1 MENGSSC
8 VIIQVKTMKRS
19 FLLLLVLPFLTSG
32 QILTPVKWSFSQVM
46 TSDNNYDLKFKA
58 TIDKTWH
65 IYSQYIGDNGPVPTK
80 FTFQPNAE
88 VDFIGKTDEPKGH
101 EEHDPNFDMKLVWFE
116 NEVTFTQKVKVTKTT
131 KLKGNV
137 EYMVCAMQCLPP
149 TKEPF
154 EFLLIG
160 KDDVTVATESLSIPG
175 KTAATSASVA
185 TTPSLTLNLQN
196 PLQFNNP
203 TNTMNSGILD
213 PVKWDIQGVMAPGSK
228 GKYMIT
234 FKATIDHGFHIN
246 ANKLKEKD
254 LIPTT
259 FSFDSLVGVKLVG
272 EINALSKV
280 LEKKDKLY
288 KEKLQYHEG
297 EAIFTQELEGEPN
310 GFVSGA
316 LEYQTCDDTK
326 CLPAQKVKFAFSI
339 NDGVFTRI
347 EENAMTALAQPT
359 LTAFQYKHPTIDHN
373 NPLTTCSIS
382 ADEIKGKGNWTIFIL
397 GFIGGLL
404 ALLTPCVFPMIPLTV
419 SFFTKSSEGKKGMFN
434 AALYGFFILLVYMI
448 LSLPFHLLDSI
459 DPNILNTIS
468 TNAWLNVAFFIV
480 FVVFAISFFGYYEIT
495 LPSALANKADSA
507 SNVGGLI
514 GIFFM
519 SLTLALVSFSC
530 TGPILGSLLA
540 GSLTSDGGAWQL
552 TAGMSGFGL
561 ALALPF
567 TLFAAFPSWLNKLP
581 KSGGWLSKVKVVLG
595 FIELA
600 LAVKFLSNADLVE
613 HWGILK
619 YEVFM
624 VLWILI
630 ALGLFI
636 YLLGKIKFPHDGP
649 FQKWTSVRGVMTVFA
664 LACVIYFSTGFRYSN
679 ETKTFKSLSLLSGLA
694 PPAGY
699 SIIHPNHCPLN
710 LNCFHSY
717 EEGLAYAKQ
726 TGKPI
731 MLDFTGWA
739 CVNCRKM
746 EENVWNQPEV
756 FKIINENYV
765 LISLYVDDREKLS
778 LDKQHDYL
786 TAQGKLKHIETVG
799 DKWATFQTETFVNNS
814 QPYYALLSND
824 EKLLVKPVGYTPSVS
839 EFASYLTC
847 GLEASSAA
855 KK

>member
-1 MENGSSC
+1 
-8 VIIQVKTMKRS
+8 MKKFFLIL
-19 FLLLLVLPFLTSG
+19 FLLPFALLS
-32 QILTPVKWSFSQVM
+32 QILTPVKWNFSS
-46 TSDNNYDLKFKA
+46 TKISDNNYELKFKA

-65 IYSQYIGDNGPVPTK
+65 IYSQYIADNGPVPTK
-80 FTFQPNAE
+80 ITFLPNK
-88 VDFIGKTDEPKGH
+88 DFELVGKSEEPKGH
-101 EEHDPNFDMKLVWFE
+101 EEFDPNFDMKLVWFE
-116 NEVTFTQKVKVTKTT
+116 NEVTFIQKVKVAKTT
-131 KLKGNV
+131 RVKGNV

-149 TKEPF
+149 TKEQF
-154 EFLLIG
+154 EFFLDG
-160 KDDVTVATESLSIPG
+160 TEGETVETQSMAIPSTTIAG
-175 KTAATSASVA
+175 KTPT
-185 TTPSLTLNLQN
+185 LTLNLQN
-196 PLQFNNP
+196 PLQFNTGMQN
-203 TNTMNSGILD
+203 GILD

-234 FKATIDHGFHIN
+234 FKATIDKGFHIN
-246 ANKLKEKD
+246 ANKLKEKE
-254 LIPTT
+254 LVPTT
-259 FSFDSLVGVKLVG
+259 FTFDSLVGVKLKG
-272 EINALSKV
+272 ELTSLSKV
-280 LEKKDKLY
+280 TEKKDKLY
-288 KEKLQYHEG
+288 KEKLRYHEG
-297 EAIFTQELEGEPN
+297 EAVFTQELEGDLN
-310 GFVSGA
+310 GYIKGV
-316 LEYQTCDDTK
+316 LEYQACDDAK
-326 CLPAQKVKFAFSI
+326 CLQAQKIPFKFLI
-339 NDGVFTRI
+339 KDGVFI
-347 EENAMTALAQPT
+347 KEEEVVKEIAPLPANG
-359 LTAFQYKHPTIDHN
+359 AFPYKHPTIDSN
-373 NPLTTCSIS
+373 KPLSTCSITS
-382 ADEIKGKGNWTIFIL
+382 DEVKGESNWTIFIL

-404 ALLTPCVFPMIPLTV
+404 ALITPCVFPMIPLTV
-419 SFFTKSSEGKKGMFN
+419 SFFTKGSNGKKGMFN
-434 AALYGFFILLVYMI
+434 ATLYGFFILLVYI
-448 LSLPFHLLDSI
+448 LLSLPFHLLDKI

-468 TNAWLNVAFFIV
+468 TNAWLNVSFFVI

-519 SLTLALVSFSC
+519 ALTLALVSFSC

-567 TLFAAFPSWLNKLP
+567 TLFAAFPSWLNALP
-581 KSGGWLSKVKVVLG
+581 KSGGWLSKVKIILG

-624 VLWILI
+624 GLWILI
-630 ALGLFI
+630 ALAMLI
-636 YLLGKIKFPHDGP
+636 YLLGKIKFPHDDP
-649 FQKWTSVRGVMTVFA
+649 FKKWTSMRTIFAVFS
-664 LACVIYFSTGFRYSN
+664 LACVIYFSAGFRYSN
-679 ETKTFKSLSLLSGLA
+679 ETKTFTSLNLLSGLA

-739 CVNCRKM
+739 CVSCRKM
-746 EENVWNQPEV
+746 EEHVWNQPEV
-756 FKIINENYV
+756 FKLINEKYV

-778 LDKQHDYL
+778 PALQHDYV

-814 QPYYALLSND
+814 QPYYALLSTD
-824 EKLLVKPVGYTPSVS
+824 EQLLIKPVGYTPNVS
-839 EFASYLTC
+839 EFAAYLNC
-847 GLEASSAA
+847 GLEAAG

>member
-1 MENGSSC
+1 
-8 VIIQVKTMKRS
+8 MKKY
-19 FLLLLVLPFLTSG
+19 FLILFLTPIALLS
-32 QILTPVKWSFSQVM
+32 QILTPVKWSFSN
-46 TSDNNYDLKFKA
+46 TKISDNNYELRFKA

-65 IYSQYIGDNGPVPTK
+65 IYSQYIADNGPVPTK
-80 FTFQPNAE
+80 ISYLPNK
-88 VDFIGKTDEPKGH
+88 DFELFGKSEEPKGH
-101 EEHDPNFDMKLVWFE
+101 EEFDPNFDMKLVWFE
-116 NEVTFTQKVKVTKTT
+116 NEVTFIQKVKVVKTT
-131 KLKGNV
+131 RVKGNV

-154 EFLLIG
+154 EFFLDG
-160 KDDVTVATESLSIPG
+160 TEGETVETQSMAIPSS
-175 KTAATSASVA
+175 TTSAK
-185 TTPSLTLNLQN
+185 TPALTLNLQN
-196 PLQFNNP
+196 PLQFNTGMQN
-203 TNTMNSGILD
+203 GILE

-228 GKYMIT
+228 AKYMIT
-234 FKATIDHGFHIN
+234 FKANIDKGFHIN
-246 ANKLKEKD
+246 ANLLKEKE
-254 LIPTT
+254 LVPTT
-259 FSFDSLVGVKLVG
+259 FMFDSLQGVKLKG
-272 EINALSKV
+272 ELVSLSKV
-280 LEKKDKLY
+280 IEKKDKLY
-288 KEKLQYHEG
+288 KEKLRYHEV
-297 EAIFTQELEGEPN
+297 EAVFTQELEGELN
-310 GFVSGA
+310 GYVKGI
-316 LEYQTCDDTK
+316 LEYQACDDAK
-326 CLPAQKVKFAFSI
+326 CLQAQKVSFIFEIK
-339 NDGVFTRI
+339 DGVMMRA
-347 EENAMTALAQPT
+347 EEGMKDIAPIPANG
-359 LTAFQYKHPTIDHN
+359 AFPYKHPTIDSSK
-373 NPLTTCSIS
+373 PLSTCTITS
-382 ADEIKGKGNWTIFIL
+382 DDVKGKGNWTIFIL

-419 SFFTKSSEGKKGMFN
+419 SFFTKSSEGKKGIWN
-434 AALYGFFILLVYMI
+434 AALYGSFILLVYI
-448 LSLPFHLLDSI
+448 LLSLPFHLLDKI

-519 SLTLALVSFSC
+519 ALTLALVSFSC

-567 TLFAAFPSWLNKLP
+567 TLFAAFPSWLNALP
-581 KSGGWLSKVKVVLG
+581 KSGGWLSKVKIILG

-624 VLWILI
+624 GLWILI
-630 ALGLFI
+630 AILMLI
-636 YLLGKIKFPHDGP
+636 YLLGKIKFPHDDP
-649 FQKWTSVRGVMTVFA
+649 FKKWTVVRGIIAAFS
-664 LACVIYFSTGFRYSN
+664 LACVIYFSAGFKYSN
-679 ETKTFKSLSLLSGLA
+679 ETKTFTSLSLLSGLA

-746 EENVWNQPEV
+746 EENVWNKPEV
-756 FKIINENYV
+756 FNIINEKYV
-765 LISLYVDDREKLS
+765 LISLYVDDREKLPIAM
-778 LDKQHDYL
+778 QHDYM
-786 TAQGKLKHIETVG
+786 TAQDKLKHIETVG

-814 QPYYALLSND
+814 QPYYALLSTD
-824 EKLLVKPVGYTPSVS
+824 EKLLVKPVGYTPKVS
-839 EFASYLTC
+839 DFAAYLNC
-847 GLEASSAA
+847 GLEAAS

>member
-1 MENGSSC
+1 
-8 VIIQVKTMKRS
+8 MKKYFLIL
-19 FLLLLVLPFLTSG
+19 FLLPIVLLS
-32 QILTPVKWSFSQVM
+32 QILTPVKWSFSSSKI
-46 TSDNNYDLKFKA
+46 SDNNYELRFKA

-65 IYSQYIGDNGPVPTK
+65 IYSQYIADNGPVPTK
-80 FTFQPNAE
+80 ITFLPNK
-88 VDFIGKTDEPKGH
+88 DFELVGKSEEPKGH
-101 EEHDPNFDMKLVWFE
+101 EEFDPNFDMKLVWFE
-116 NEVTFTQKVKVTKTT
+116 NEVTFIQKVKVAKTT
-131 KLKGNV
+131 RVKGNV

-149 TKEPF
+149 TKEQF
-154 EFLLIG
+154 EFFLDGTEGEVVETQSMAIPSTTVTG
-160 KDDVTVATESLSIPG
+160 K
-175 KTAATSASVA
+175 
-185 TTPSLTLNLQN
+185 TPSLTLNLQN
-196 PLQFNNP
+196 PLQFNSGMQN
-203 TNTMNSGILD
+203 GILD

-234 FKATIDHGFHIN
+234 FKATIDKGYHIN
-246 ANKLKEKD
+246 ANILKEKE
-254 LIPTT
+254 LVPTT
-259 FSFDSLVGVKLVG
+259 FLFDSLQGVKLKG
-272 EINALSKV
+272 ELVSLSKV
-280 LEKKDKLY
+280 IEKKDKLY
-288 KEKLQYHEG
+288 KEKLRYHEG
-297 EAIFTQELEGEPN
+297 EAVFTQELEGDLN
-310 GFVSGA
+310 GYIKGV
-316 LEYQTCDDTK
+316 LEYQACDEVK
-326 CLPAQKVKFAFSI
+326 CLLAQKVPFKFLI
-339 NDGVFTRI
+339 KDGVFI
-347 EENAMTALAQPT
+347 KVEEGMKEVAPLPASGVFP
-359 LTAFQYKHPTIDHN
+359 YKHPTIDSN
-373 NPLTTCSIS
+373 KPLSTCSVTS
-382 ADEIKGKGNWTIFIL
+382 DEVKGESNWTIFIL

-404 ALLTPCVFPMIPLTV
+404 ALITPCVFPMIPLTV
-419 SFFTKSSEGKKGMFN
+419 SFFTKSSNGKKGIVN
-434 AALYGFFILLVYMI
+434 AALYGFFILLVYI
-448 LSLPFHLLDSI
+448 LLSLPFHLLDKI

-468 TNAWLNVAFFIV
+468 TNAWLNVSFFVI

-519 SLTLALVSFSC
+519 ALTLALVSFSC

-567 TLFAAFPSWLNKLP
+567 TLFAAFPSWLNALP
-581 KSGGWLSKVKVVLG
+581 KSGGWLSKVKIILG

-624 VLWILI
+624 GLWILI
-630 ALGLFI
+630 ALAMLI
-636 YLLGKIKFPHDGP
+636 YLLGKIKFPHDDP
-649 FQKWTSVRGVMTVFA
+649 FKKWTSMRTIFA
-664 LACVIYFSTGFRYSN
+664 AFSLACVIYFSAGFRYSN
-679 ETKTFKSLSLLSGLA
+679 ETKTFTSLSLLSGLA

-739 CVNCRKM
+739 CVSCRKM
-746 EENVWNQPEV
+746 EEHVWNKPEV
-756 FKIINENYV
+756 FSIINEKYV
-765 LISLYVDDREKLS
+765 LISLYVDDREKLPTN
-778 LDKQHDYL
+778 LQHDYM

-814 QPYYALLSND
+814 QPYYALLNSN
-824 EKLLVKPVGYTPSVS
+824 EQLLVKPVGYTPNVS
-839 EFASYLTC
+839 EFAAYLNC
-847 GLEASSAA
+847 GLEAAG

>member
-1 MENGSSC
+1 MGHCSRSY
-8 VIIQVKTMKRS
+8 KLKKFMKRYFLFL
-19 FLLLLVLPFLTSG
+19 FLLPVVLSS
-32 QILTPVKWSFSQVM
+32 QILTPVKWSFSQVQI
-46 TSDNNYDLKFKA
+46 SDNVYELRSKA
-58 TIDKTWH
+58 TIDITWH
-65 IYSQYIGDNGPVPTK
+65 IYSQFIEDNGPVPTK
-80 FTFQPNAE
+80 FTFQPNPD
-88 VDFIGKTDEPKGH
+88 VTFDGKTSEPKGH
-101 EEHDPNFDMKLVWFE
+101 EEFDPNFDMKLTYFE
-116 NEVTFTQKVKVTKTT
+116 KEVTFVQKVKITKTT

-154 EFLLIG
+154 EFLLVG
-160 KDDVTVATESLSIPG
+160 KEDVTVETQSLAIPG
-175 KTAATSASVA
+175 KTTAAT
-185 TTPSLTLNLQN
+185 TTPTLTLNLQN
-196 PLQFNNP
+196 PLTFNVP
-203 TNTMNSGILD
+203 SSHGILD

-234 FKATIDHGFHIN
+234 FKAAIDKGFHIN
-246 ANKLKEKD
+246 ANKLKEKE
-254 LIPTT
+254 LVPTT
-259 FSFDSLVGVKLVG
+259 FSFDSLVGVKLKG
-272 EINALSKV
+272 ELNSLSKV
-280 LEKKDKLY
+280 VEKKEAVY
-288 KEKLQYHEG
+288 KEKTRYHED
-297 EAIFTQELEGEPN
+297 EAIFTQEFEGELN
-310 GFVSGA
+310 GYIKGK
-316 LEYQTCDDTK
+316 LEFQTCDDSK
-326 CLPAQKVKFAFSI
+326 CLPAQKVKFEFSI
-339 NDGVFTRI
+339 KDGVFKRV
-347 EENAMTALAQPT
+347 EENTTQQVAQT
-359 LTAFQYKHPTIDHN
+359 VVGAFPYKHPTIDHN
-373 NPLTTCSIS
+373 SPLSSCSITS
-382 ADEIKGKGNWTIFIL
+382 DEIKGKGNWTIFIL
-397 GFIGGLL
+397 GFLGGLL

-419 SFFTKSSEGKKGMFN
+419 SFFTKNSKDKKGIFN
-434 AALYGFFILLVYMI
+434 ATLYGFFILLVYI
-448 LSLPFHLLDSI
+448 LLSLPFHLLDKI

-468 TNAWLNVAFFIV
+468 TNAWLNVAFFVV

-495 LPSALANKADSA
+495 LPSSLANKADSA
-507 SNVGGLI
+507 SNVGGMI

-519 SLTLALVSFSC
+519 ALTLALVSFSC

-567 TLFAAFPSWLNKLP
+567 TLFAAFPSWLNALP
-581 KSGGWLSKVKVVLG
+581 KSGGWLSKVKIILG

-624 VLWILI
+624 GLWILI
-630 ALGLFI
+630 AAAMLV
-636 YLLGKIKFPHDGP
+636 YLLGKIKFPHDDP
-649 FQKWTSVRGVMTVFA
+649 FKKWTTARSIIAAFS
-664 LACVIYFSTGFRYSN
+664 LACVIYFSAGFRYSN
-679 ETKTFKSLSLLSGLA
+679 ETKTFTSLSLLSGLA

-756 FKIINENYV
+756 FSIINEKYV
-765 LISLYVDDREKLS
+765 LISLYVDDREKLPAIM
-778 LDKQHDYL
+778 QHDYM
-786 TAQGKLKHIETVG
+786 TALGKLKHIETAG

-814 QPYYALLSND
+814 QPYYALLSTD
-824 EKLLVKPVGYTPSVS
+824 EKLLVKPVGYTPKVS
-839 EFASYLTC
+839 EFATYLNC
-847 GLEASSAA
+847 GLDAA
-855 KK
+855 GKK

>member
-1 MENGSSC
+1 
-8 VIIQVKTMKRS
+8 MKKY
-19 FLLLLVLPFLTSG
+19 LVLLLVLPIALIS
-32 QILTPVKWSFSQVM
+32 QILTPVKWSFSSSKI
-46 TSDNNYDLKFKA
+46 SDNNYELRFKA

-65 IYSQYIGDNGPVPTK
+65 IYSQYIADNGPVPTK
-80 FTFQPNAE
+80 ISYLPNK
-88 VDFIGKTDEPKGH
+88 DFELVGKSEEPKGH
-101 EEHDPNFDMKLVWFE
+101 EEFDPNFDMKLVYFE
-116 NEVTFTQKVKVTKTT
+116 NEVTFIQKVKLVRTT
-131 KLKGNV
+131 RIKGNV

-149 TKEPF
+149 TKEQF
-154 EFLLIG
+154 EFFLDG
-160 KDDVTVATESLSIPG
+160 TEGETVETQSMAIPSTTASS
-175 KTAATSASVA
+175 KTPT
-185 TTPSLTLNLQN
+185 LTLNLQN
-196 PLQFNNP
+196 PLQFNTGTQN
-203 TNTMNSGILD
+203 GILD
-213 PVKWDIQGVMAPGSK
+213 PVKWDIKGVMAPGSK

-234 FKATIDHGFHIN
+234 FNAIIDKGFHIN
-246 ANKLKEKD
+246 ANKLKEKE
-254 LIPTT
+254 LVPTT
-259 FSFDSLVGVKLVG
+259 FTFDSLQGVKLTG
-272 EINALSKV
+272 ELVSLSKV
-280 LEKKDKLY
+280 IEKKDKLY
-288 KEKLQYHEG
+288 KEKLRYHEG
-297 EAIFTQELEGEPN
+297 EAVFTQELEGELIGYVK
-310 GFVSGA
+310 GF
-316 LEYQTCDDTK
+316 LEYQACDESK
-326 CLPAQKVKFAFSI
+326 CLQAQKVPFAFLI
-339 NDGVFTRI
+339 KDGIITKV
-347 EENAMTALAQPT
+347 EETMKEIAPQP
-359 LTAFQYKHPTIDHN
+359 LNGLFPYKHPTIDHN
-373 NPLTTCSIS
+373 NPLSTCSIS
-382 ADEIKGKGNWTIFIL
+382 ADEVKGKGNWTIFIL

-419 SFFTKSSEGKKGMFN
+419 SFFTKSSNGKKGIFN
-434 AALYGFFILLVYMI
+434 ASMYGFFILLVYML
-448 LSLPFHLLDSI
+448 LSLPFHLLDKI

-468 TNAWLNVAFFIV
+468 TNAWLNVIFFIV

-495 LPSALANKADSA
+495 LPTALANKADSA
-507 SNVGGLI
+507 SNVGGMI

-519 SLTLALVSFSC
+519 ALTLALVSFSC

-567 TLFAAFPSWLNKLP
+567 TLFAAFPSWLNALP
-581 KSGGWLSKVKVVLG
+581 KSGGWLSKVKIILG

-624 VLWILI
+624 GAWILI
-630 ALGLFI
+630 ALLMLI
-636 YLLGKIKFPHDGP
+636 YLIGKIKFPHDSP
-649 FQKWTSVRGVMTVFA
+649 FQKWTIIRGVMTAFS
-664 LACVIYFSTGFRYSN
+664 LACVIYFTTGFRYSN
-679 ETKTFKSLSLLSGLA
+679 ETKTFTSLSLLSGLA

-756 FKIINENYV
+756 FKIINEKYV
-765 LISLYVDDREKLS
+765 LISLYVDDREKLPS
-778 LDKQHDYL
+778 NMQHDYM

-814 QPYYALLSND
+814 QPYYALLNSD
-824 EKLLVKPVGYTPSVS
+824 EKLLLKPVGYTPKISDFV
-839 EFASYLTC
+839 SYLNC
-847 GLEASSAA
+847 GLDAST

>member
-1 MENGSSC
+1 
-8 VIIQVKTMKRS
+8 MKKY
-19 FLLLLVLPFLTSG
+19 FLFLFCLPLAITC
-32 QILTPVKWSFSQVM
+32 QILTPVKWNFSSTK

-65 IYSQYIGDNGPVPTK
+65 IYSQYIEDNGPVPTK
-80 FTFQPNAE
+80 FTFLPNSDVE
-88 VDFIGKTDEPKGH
+88 LIGKTEEPKGH
-101 EEHDPNFDMKLVWFE
+101 EEHDPNFDMKLTYFE
-116 NEVTFTQKVKVTKTT
+116 NEVTFVQKVKVKKTT
-131 KLKGNV
+131 RVKGNV

-154 EFLLIG
+154 ELMLDG
-160 KDDVTVATESLSIPG
+160 TEGVVVETQSFTIENT
-175 KTAATSASVA
+175 KT
-185 TTPSLTLNLQN
+185 TTPSSNTPTLTLNLQN
-196 PLQFNNP
+196 PMQFNGP
-203 TNTMNSGILD
+203 TSTNGILD
-213 PVKWDIQGVMAPGSK
+213 PVKWDIQGVMVPGSK
-228 GKYMIT
+228 GKYILT
-234 FKATIDHGFHIN
+234 FKATIDKGFHIN
-246 ANKLKEKD
+246 ANKLKEKE
-254 LIPTT
+254 LVPTT
-259 FSFDSLVGVKLVG
+259 FSFDSLAGVKLKG
-272 EINALSKV
+272 EINSLSKV
-280 LEKKDKLY
+280 IEKKEAVY
-288 KEKLQYHEG
+288 KEKTRYHEG
-297 EAIFTQELEGEPN
+297 EAIFTQEFEGDLNGYIKGKLE
-310 GFVSGA
+310 F
-316 LEYQTCDDTK
+316 QTCDDSK
-326 CLPAQKVKFAFSI
+326 CLPPQKVTFQFNI
-339 NDGVFTRI
+339 RDGVFTMV
-347 EENAMTALAQPT
+347 EENAVQQVAQVAAGTFP
-359 LTAFQYKHPTIDHN
+359 YKHPTIDHN
-373 NPLTTCSIS
+373 APISTCNITS
-382 ADEIKGKGNWTIFIL
+382 DEIQGKGNWTIFIL

-419 SFFTKSSEGKKGMFN
+419 SFFTKGSDGKKGRFN
-434 AALYGFFILLVYMI
+434 AMIYGFFILLVYII

-468 TNAWLNVAFFIV
+468 TNAWLNVAFFVV

-507 SNVGGLI
+507 SNLGGVI

-519 SLTLALVSFSC
+519 ALTLALVSFSC

-581 KSGGWLSKVKVVLG
+581 KSGGWLSKVKIVLG

-624 VLWILI
+624 GLWILI
-630 ALGLFI
+630 AAAMFI
-636 YLLGKIKFPHDGP
+636 YLLGKIKFPHDSP
-649 FQKWTSVRGVMTVFA
+649 FQKWTATRGIIAAFA
-664 LACVIYFSTGFRYSN
+664 LACVIYFSSGFRYSD
-679 ETKTFKSLSLLSGLA
+679 ETKTFKSLNLLSGLA

-699 SIIHPNHCPLN
+699 SIFHANHCPLN

-717 EEGLAYAKQ
+717 EEGLAYAKK

-756 FKIINENYV
+756 FKIINEKYV
-765 LISLYVDDREKLS
+765 LISLYVDDREKLPA
-778 LDKQHDYL
+778 DKQHDYM
-786 TAQGKLKHIETVG
+786 TAQGKLKRIETVG

-814 QPYYALLSND
+814 QPWYPLISND
-824 EKLLVKPVGYTPSVS
+824 EKLLVKPVGNTPDPAK
-839 EFASYLTC
+839 FAAYLTC
-847 GLEASSAA
+847 GLEAAG

>member
-1 MENGSSC
+1 MGDRTRSHKLN
-8 VIIQVKTMKRS
+8 TMKRS
-19 FLLLLVLPFLTSG
+19 LLFLLLLPFLISS
-32 QILTPVKWSFSQVM
+32 QILTPVKWSFSQNKI
-46 TSDNNYDLKFKA
+46 SDNNYELKFTAK
-58 TIDKTWH
+58 IDKTWH
-65 IYSQYIGDNGPVPTK
+65 IYSQYIEDNGPVPTK
-80 FTFQPNAE
+80 FTFQTNPDVTLE
-88 VDFIGKTDEPKGH
+88 GKTFEPKGH
-101 EEHDPNFDMKLVWFE
+101 EEYDPNFDMKLVYFE
-116 NEVTFTQKVKVTKTT
+116 NEVTFVQKVKVSKTSRV
-131 KLKGNV
+131 KGNV

-154 EFLLIG
+154 EFVLDG
-160 KDDVTVATESLSIPG
+160 SEGAVVATESFQIENT
-175 KTAATSASVA
+175 KT
-185 TTPSLTLNLQN
+185 TTPTANTPTFSLNLPQANGLN
-196 PLQFNNP
+196 PLSLNQ
-203 TNTMNSGILD
+203 TQGILD

-234 FKATIDHGFHIN
+234 FKASIDHGFHIN
-246 ANKLKEKD
+246 ANKIKEKS
-254 LIPTT
+254 LVPTS
-259 FSFDSLVGVKLVG
+259 FRFDSLVGVKLKGDV
-272 EINALSKV
+272 NSLSRV
-280 LEKKDKLY
+280 IEKKEAVY
-288 KEKLQYHEG
+288 KEKTRYHEG
-297 EAIFTQELEGEPN
+297 EAVFTQEFEGDLN
-310 GFVSGA
+310 GYIKGQIEF
-316 LEYQTCDDTK
+316 QTCDDSK
-326 CLPAQKVKFAFSI
+326 CLPAQKIPFVFMIK
-339 NDGVFTRI
+339 DGVFTRV
-347 EENAMTALAQPT
+347 EEVPKEISFQNPPT
-359 LTAFQYKHPTIDHN
+359 SAFQYKHPTIDHTK
-373 NPLTTCSIS
+373 PVSECAIS

-397 GFIGGLL
+397 GFVGGLL

-434 AALYGFFILLVYMI
+434 ATLYGFFILLVYII

-624 VLWILI
+624 GLWIVI

-649 FQKWTSVRGVMTVFA
+649 FQKWNAVRGIMTAFA
-664 LACVIYFSTGFRYSN
+664 LACVIYFSAGFRYSN
-679 ETKTFKSLSLLSGLA
+679 ETKTFTSLSLLSGLA

-699 SIIHPNHCPLN
+699 SIVHPNHCPLN

-756 FKIINENYV
+756 FNIINEKYV
-765 LISLYVDDREKLS
+765 LISLYVDDREVLAA
-778 LDKQHDYL
+778 DKQHDYV

-814 QPYYALLSND
+814 QPYYALLSAD
-824 EKLLVKPVGYTPSVS
+824 EKLLVKPVGYTPKVS
-839 EFASYLTC
+839 EFAAYLTC
-847 GLEASSAA
+847 GLEAAS